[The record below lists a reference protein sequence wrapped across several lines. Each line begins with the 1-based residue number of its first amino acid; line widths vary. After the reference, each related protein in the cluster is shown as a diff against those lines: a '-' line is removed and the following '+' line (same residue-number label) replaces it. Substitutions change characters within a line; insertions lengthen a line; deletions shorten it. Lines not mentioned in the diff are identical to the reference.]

1 MMEITEKNVEY
12 IAALSKIK
20 SDQISNKAFTNQLK
34 KILQY
39 IEKLNE
45 LDTSQIE
52 PTSHALSLQNVFKED
67 LIQNIFSEDN
77 AFENAPRFDKG
88 HYQVPKII
96 E

>member
-1 MMEITEKNVEY
+1 MEITEKDVEY

-20 SDQISNKAFTNQLK
+20 SDQNRNKAFTDQLK
-34 KILQY
+34 KILKY

-45 LDTSQIE
+45 LDTNQIE

-67 LIQNIFSEDN
+67 LIQNIFIKDN
-77 AFENAPRFDKG
+77 SSENAPCFDKG

>member
-1 MMEITEKNVEY
+1 MEITEKNVEH

-20 SDQISNKAFTNQLK
+20 SDQNNNKALTEQLK
-34 KILQY
+34 KILKY

-45 LDTSQIE
+45 LDTSHIE
-52 PTSHALSLQNVFKED
+52 PTSHVLSLQNVFKED
-67 LIQNIFSEDN
+67 LVQNIFSEEN
-77 AFENAPRFDKG
+77 SFENAPHFDKD